1 MDLISAWSFKSGA
14 EKTFLEWSW
23 SRFPESLEE
32 QYLEAGA
39 NHCSPG
45 CWDCATWLW
54 APVCGQCPQ
63 MLSEFIR

>member
-14 EKTFLEWSW
+14 EKTFLEWGL

-45 CWDCATWLW
+45 CWEAVGSCLW
-54 APVCGQCPQ
+54 AVPADA
-63 MLSEFIR
+63 F